1 MGCLAHS
8 GCEKTKTI
16 RKPVPKIGLVFKN
29 LNNRRVVSK
38 VSTEVSKTSGQGA
51 IPCSPAKYSTIAQ
64 LVERCTENAKG
75 SSSNLDE
82 DTIKQDGEVVISLA
96 S

>member
-1 MGCLAHS
+1 M
-8 GCEKTKTI
+8 E
-16 RKPVPKIGLVFKN
+16 PYVF
-29 LNNRRVVSK
+29 V
-38 VSTEVSKTSGQGA
+38 
-51 IPCSPAKYSTIAQ
+51 AQ